1 MIYLVGFSGV
11 GKTTIG
17 KELSEKKNINFIDTD
32 EEIEKNEGSSI
43 VDIFNF
49 HGENYFET

>member
-17 KELSEKKNINFIDTD
+17 KKLSEKKILISLIQMKKLRKMK
-32 EEIEKNEGSSI
+32 E
-43 VDIFNF
+43 VVL
-49 HGENYFET
+49 